1 MDKLSRSR
9 SRACLICGVVL
20 PHTVFANKGCPNDGV
35 DDVETFTSPVFEGI
49 MAMMVPTESWV
60 ARWQRI
66 DNFTPGIYATRVQ
79 GVLSDDIVESLRR
92 RGINYR
98 PRNGTPWD

>member
-1 MDKLSRSR
+1 M
-9 SRACLICGVVL
+9 
-20 PHTVFANKGCPNDGV
+20 PHSVFANKGCPNDGV

-49 MAMMVPTESWV
+49 MAMMSPTESWV

-66 DNFTPGIYATRVQ
+66 DTFTPGIYATRVQ
-79 GVLSDDIVESLRR
+79 GVLNEDVVESLRR

-98 PRNGTPWD
+98 PRNGTSWD